1 MSTHPAVL
9 CAGVAGAGRLAE
21 QVALKGELE
30 SRVLAESILVVTDAR
45 TALEGAHCGSPGI
58 VCIAGT
64 GSMVLGRNASG
75 EEARAGGWDPVL
87 GDEGSAYWLVL
98 ESVRRAL
105 RALDGSGPTTQLRKD
120 LLEVLDLSEWDEII
134 AGVYGGGLSRERIA
148 EACPAVFAAA
158 RSGDQVAVEVIDS
171 GARPGCPGGCRRGAS
186 LYAGARRSRLHGR
199 SVRRTR
205 RSPSSTDGRS
215 GAYCPGPEGAT
226 GLGSPRGAAAG
237 NARGRDPRPR
247 CSSRRLVSV

>member
-1 MSTHPAVL
+1 VSTHPAVL

-98 ESVRRAL
+98 ESVRRACEPWT
-105 RALDGSGPTTQLRKD
+105 A
-120 LLEVLDLSEWDEII
+120 
-134 AGVYGGGLSRERIA
+134 
-148 EACPAVFAAA
+148 AV
-158 RSGDQVAVEVIDS
+158 
-171 GARPGCPGGCRRGAS
+171 RPHSCGKI
-186 LYAGARRSRLHGR
+186 
-199 SVRRTR
+199 
-205 RSPSSTDGRS
+205 
-215 GAYCPGPEGAT
+215 
-226 GLGSPRGAAAG
+226 
-237 NARGRDPRPR
+237 
-247 CSSRRLVSV
+247 CSKYSI